1 MCISNKFPWQDV
13 KGTQRSK
20 VLVKGL
26 DLTAV
31 RRATL
36 DVGRNCKIVRYWLL
50 EKTQNIKITT

>member
-1 MCISNKFPWQDV
+1 MCISNKFAWQDV
-13 KGTQRSK
+13 KGTQSSK

-50 EKTQNIKITT
+50 EKTQNIKITS

>member
-50 EKTQNIKITT
+50 EKTQNIK